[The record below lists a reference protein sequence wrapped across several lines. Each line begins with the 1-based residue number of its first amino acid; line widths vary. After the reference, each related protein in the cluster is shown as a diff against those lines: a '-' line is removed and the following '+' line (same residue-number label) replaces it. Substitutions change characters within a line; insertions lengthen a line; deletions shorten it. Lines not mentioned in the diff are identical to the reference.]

1 MADRSS
7 NRKRQKREKKRRKDK
22 IRAEDARK
30 RRRTSLVKSPQ
41 KLIGLPLSDCYISEQ
56 WHEHGPTIVAAVSRI
71 HPNGRI
77 AAALFTVDLAQK
89 GVTSAE
95 LIRDM
100 DADQLPSLLS
110 RRGGE
115 SAVVECAPPLVAK
128 AVAAGLALGQ
138 ENDLHPARSYAEAAV
153 LLKGIDPEDC
163 PHEILTG
170 PPPAEAVKEK
180 KAGLFDGLKKRL
192 GL

>member
-1 MADRSS
+1 MSDRSS
-7 NRKRQKREKKRRKDK
+7 NRKKQKREKKRLKDK
-22 IRAEDARK
+22 RRAGEARK

-56 WHEHGPTIVAAVSRI
+56 WHEHGPTIVAAVSRS

-77 AAALFTVDLAQK
+77 AAALFTVDLAEK
-89 GVTSAE
+89 GVTGAE

-100 DADQLPSLLS
+100 DAEQLPSLLS
-110 RRGGE
+110 RRGDE
-115 SAVVECAPPLVAK
+115 AVIVECAPPLVAK
-128 AVAAGLALGQ
+128 AVAAGLALGK
-138 ENDLHPARSYAEAAV
+138 ESSLHPARSYAEAAV

-170 PPPAEAVKEK
+170 PAPTEPSKAK
-180 KAGLFDGLKKRL
+180 KPGIFDGLKKRL

>member
-1 MADRSS
+1 MAARSS
-7 NRKRQKREKKRRKDK
+7 NRQKQKREKKRLKDK
-22 IRAEDARK
+22 RRAVEARK

-56 WHEHGPTIVAAVSRI
+56 WHEQGPTIVAAVSRS

-89 GVTSAE
+89 GVTGAE
-95 LIRDM
+95 LVRDLE
-100 DADQLPSLLS
+100 ADQLPSLLS

-115 SAVVECAPPLVAK
+115 SAIVECAPPLVAR
-128 AVAAGLALGQ
+128 AVAAGLALGN
-138 ENDLHPARSYAEAAV
+138 ESGIHPARGYAEAAV

-170 PPPAEAVKEK
+170 PPPAEPSKVKK
-180 KAGLFDGLKKRL
+180 PGLLDGLKKRL